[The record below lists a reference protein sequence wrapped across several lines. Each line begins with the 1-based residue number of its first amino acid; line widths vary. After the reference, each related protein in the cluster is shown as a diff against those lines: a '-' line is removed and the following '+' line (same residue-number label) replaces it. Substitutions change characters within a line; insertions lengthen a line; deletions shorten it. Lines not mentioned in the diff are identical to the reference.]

1 MARPRRF
8 VISILACKKY
18 KVLSALLAIYNL
30 AVASASE
37 DLIDIDP
44 SSLAVS
50 QSCESY
56 KSASRALILNLRPSG
71 GPRSSNR
78 RTIMN
83 TSSTTCSS
91 LSTKHDVSL
100 IARMK
105 IKRNSPNL
113 VAFAENHRPA
123 LPLVPCDDQ
132 PARVVAAGPGGG
144 SQPGRGGDARRTSA
158 ATAAAGIPRNIAAGA
173 YLHPTPGGF
182 ALGSSSSSPPTK
194 TRVRRVS
201 RHCRPGPS
209 RHHPRA
215 SRAVHAR
222 PPPMTVRP
230 RATRQ
235 PTARAAEVAA
245 AFVVAWVGVDSRGSR
260 RRVRTVAA
268 AVDKTRVVGV
278 V

>member
-8 VISILACKKY
+8 VSILACKKY

-71 GPRSSNR
+71 GPRSSKR

-100 IARMK
+100 IARMR

-123 LPLVPCDDQ
+123 LPLVPCDHQ
-132 PARVVAAGPGGG
+132 PTRVVAVGPGGG
-144 SQPGRGGDARRTSA
+144 SQPGRGTGGVHRRRRPPRVSPEILRRGRIYIRRPGA
-158 ATAAAGIPRNIAAGA
+158 LPRAPLLLPPRRRRASVGSTAA
-173 YLHPTPGGF
+173 
-182 ALGSSSSSPPTK
+182 
-194 TRVRRVS
+194 
-201 RHCRPGPS
+201 
-209 RHHPRA
+209 
-215 SRAVHAR
+215 
-222 PPPMTVRP
+222 
-230 RATRQ
+230 
-235 PTARAAEVAA
+235 
-245 AFVVAWVGVDSRGSR
+245 VVALVLLVTTPA
-260 RRVRTVAA
+260 RVAPSTPVLPR
-268 AVDKTRVVGV
+268 
-278 V
+278 

>member
-8 VISILACKKY
+8 CFCSILACKKCKF

-71 GPRSSNR
+71 GPRSSKR

-100 IARMK
+100 IARMR

-123 LPLVPCDDQ
+123 LPLVPGDHQ

-144 SQPGRGGDARRTSA
+144 SQPGRGGTGGGVHRRRRLLPRVSPEILRRGRIYIRRPGA
-158 ATAAAGIPRNIAAGA
+158 LPRAPLLLPPRRRRASVGSTAA
-173 YLHPTPGGF
+173 
-182 ALGSSSSSPPTK
+182 
-194 TRVRRVS
+194 
-201 RHCRPGPS
+201 
-209 RHHPRA
+209 
-215 SRAVHAR
+215 
-222 PPPMTVRP
+222 
-230 RATRQ
+230 
-235 PTARAAEVAA
+235 
-245 AFVVAWVGVDSRGSR
+245 VVALVLLVTTPA
-260 RRVRTVAA
+260 RVAPSTPVLPR
-268 AVDKTRVVGV
+268 
-278 V
+278 

>member
-1 MARPRRF
+1 
-8 VISILACKKY
+8 
-18 KVLSALLAIYNL
+18 
-30 AVASASE
+30 
-37 DLIDIDP
+37 
-44 SSLAVS
+44 
-50 QSCESY
+50 
-56 KSASRALILNLRPSG
+56 LILNLRPSA
-71 GPRSSNR
+71 GPCSSKR

-123 LPLVPCDDQ
+123 LPLVPGDHQ

-158 ATAAAGIPRNIAAGA
+158 ATAAAAGIPRNIAAGA

-182 ALGSSSSSPPTK
+182 ASGSSSSSPPTK
-194 TRVRRVS
+194 TRVRRAE

-215 SRAVHAR
+215 IRAAPVR

-235 PTARAAEVAA
+235 RSARAAEVAA
-245 AFVVAWVGVDSRGSR
+245 AFVVAVAGVDSRGSR

-268 AVDKTRVVGV
+268 AAGRTAAVV
-278 V
+278 

>member
-1 MARPRRF
+1 MMARPRRF
-8 VISILACKKY
+8 VSILACKKY

-71 GPRSSNR
+71 GPRSSKR

-123 LPLVPCDDQ
+123 LPLVPCDHQ

-144 SQPGRGGDARRTSA
+144 SQRARRGTGGVHRRRRPPRVSPEILRRGRIYIRRPGA
-158 ATAAAGIPRNIAAGA
+158 LPRAPLLLPPRRRRASVGSTAAIVVLVLLVTTPARVAP
-173 YLHPTPGGF
+173 PTPVF
-182 ALGSSSSSPPTK
+182 
-194 TRVRRVS
+194 
-201 RHCRPGPS
+201 
-209 RHHPRA
+209 PR
-215 SRAVHAR
+215 
-222 PPPMTVRP
+222 
-230 RATRQ
+230 
-235 PTARAAEVAA
+235 
-245 AFVVAWVGVDSRGSR
+245 
-260 RRVRTVAA
+260 
-268 AVDKTRVVGV
+268 
-278 V
+278 

>member
-1 MARPRRF
+1 MALDEAERTGYARCEPRLGTERRVRERVPTGVSAGNNEMMARPRRF
-8 VISILACKKY
+8 ASILACKKY

-71 GPRSSNR
+71 GPRSSKR

-123 LPLVPCDDQ
+123 LPLVPCDHQ

-144 SQPGRGGDARRTSA
+144 SQPGRGGTGGGVHRRRRLPRVSPEILRLGRVYIRRPGALPRAPLLLPPRRRRASVGSTGIIALVLLVTTSA
-158 ATAAAGIPRNIAAGA
+158 RVAPR
-173 YLHPTPGGF
+173 
-182 ALGSSSSSPPTK
+182 
-194 TRVRRVS
+194 
-201 RHCRPGPS
+201 
-209 RHHPRA
+209 
-215 SRAVHAR
+215 RAVL
-222 PPPMTVRP
+222 P
-230 RATRQ
+230 R
-235 PTARAAEVAA
+235 
-245 AFVVAWVGVDSRGSR
+245 
-260 RRVRTVAA
+260 
-268 AVDKTRVVGV
+268 
-278 V
+278 

>member
-1 MARPRRF
+1 MMARPRRF

-71 GPRSSNR
+71 GPRSSKR

-105 IKRNSPNL
+105 INKIKINSPNL

-144 SQPGRGGDARRTSA
+144 SQPGRGGTRGVHRR
-158 ATAAAGIPRNIAAGA
+158 RR
-173 YLHPTPGGF
+173 
-182 ALGSSSSSPPTK
+182 PP
-194 TRVRRVS
+194 RVS
-201 RHCRPGPS
+201 PEILRRGRIYIRRPGAL
-209 RHHPRA
+209 PRA
-215 SRAVHAR
+215 PLLL
-222 PPPMTVRP
+222 PP
-230 RATRQ
+230 
-235 PTARAAEVAA
+235 
-245 AFVVAWVGVDSRGSR
+245 R
-260 RRVRTVAA
+260 RRRASVGSPAIVALVLLVTTPA
-268 AVDKTRVVGV
+268 RFAPRRPVLPR
-278 V
+278 

>member
-8 VISILACKKY
+8 VSILACKKY

-71 GPRSSNR
+71 GPCSSKR

-123 LPLVPCDDQ
+123 LPLVPCDHQ

-144 SQPGRGGDARRTSA
+144 SQPGRGGTGGGVHRRRRLL
-158 ATAAAGIPRNIAAGA
+158 P
-173 YLHPTPGGF
+173 
-182 ALGSSSSSPPTK
+182 
-194 TRVRRVS
+194 RVS
-201 RHCRPGPS
+201 PEILRLGRVYIRRPGAL
-209 RHHPRA
+209 PRA
-215 SRAVHAR
+215 PLLL
-222 PPPMTVRP
+222 PP
-230 RATRQ
+230 
-235 PTARAAEVAA
+235 
-245 AFVVAWVGVDSRGSR
+245 R
-260 RRVRTVAA
+260 RRRASVGSTGIIALVLLVTTPARVAPRRP
-268 AVDKTRVVGV
+268 VLPR
-278 V
+278 

>member
-8 VISILACKKY
+8 VSILACKKY

-71 GPRSSNR
+71 GPCSSNR

-100 IARMK
+100 IARMRIK
-105 IKRNSPNL
+105 INSPNL

-123 LPLVPCDDQ
+123 LPLVPCDHQ

-144 SQPGRGGDARRTSA
+144 SQPGRGTGGGVHRRRRPPRVTPEILRRGRIYIRRPGALPRAPLLLPPRRRRASVGS
-158 ATAAAGIPRNIAAGA
+158 TAAVVVLVLLVTTPARVAPSTPVLPR
-173 YLHPTPGGF
+173 
-182 ALGSSSSSPPTK
+182 
-194 TRVRRVS
+194 
-201 RHCRPGPS
+201 
-209 RHHPRA
+209 
-215 SRAVHAR
+215 
-222 PPPMTVRP
+222 
-230 RATRQ
+230 
-235 PTARAAEVAA
+235 
-245 AFVVAWVGVDSRGSR
+245 
-260 RRVRTVAA
+260 
-268 AVDKTRVVGV
+268 
-278 V
+278 

>member
-1 MARPRRF
+1 MMARPRRF
-8 VISILACKKY
+8 VSIIACKKY

-56 KSASRALILNLRPSG
+56 KSASRALILNLRPSA
-71 GPRSSNR
+71 GPCSSKR

-105 IKRNSPNL
+105 IKINSPNL

-123 LPLVPCDDQ
+123 LPLVPCDHQ

-144 SQPGRGGDARRTSA
+144 SQRARRGTGGVHRRRRLPRVSPEILRLGRIYIRRPGA
-158 ATAAAGIPRNIAAGA
+158 LPRAPLLLPPRRRRASVGSTTAAVLVLLVTTPARFAPR
-173 YLHPTPGGF
+173 
-182 ALGSSSSSPPTK
+182 
-194 TRVRRVS
+194 
-201 RHCRPGPS
+201 RPVL
-209 RHHPRA
+209 PR
-215 SRAVHAR
+215 
-222 PPPMTVRP
+222 
-230 RATRQ
+230 
-235 PTARAAEVAA
+235 
-245 AFVVAWVGVDSRGSR
+245 
-260 RRVRTVAA
+260 
-268 AVDKTRVVGV
+268 
-278 V
+278 

>member
-1 MARPRRF
+1 MNDGASEEIC
-8 VISILACKKY
+8 ISILACKKY

-71 GPRSSNR
+71 GPRSSKR

-123 LPLVPCDDQ
+123 LPLVPCDHQ

-144 SQPGRGGDARRTSA
+144 SQPGRGGTGGVHRRRRLLPRVSPEILRRGRIYIRRPGA
-158 ATAAAGIPRNIAAGA
+158 LPRAPLLLPPRRRRASVGSTAAIVALVLLVTTPARVAPR
-173 YLHPTPGGF
+173 
-182 ALGSSSSSPPTK
+182 
-194 TRVRRVS
+194 
-201 RHCRPGPS
+201 RPVL
-209 RHHPRA
+209 PR
-215 SRAVHAR
+215 
-222 PPPMTVRP
+222 
-230 RATRQ
+230 
-235 PTARAAEVAA
+235 
-245 AFVVAWVGVDSRGSR
+245 
-260 RRVRTVAA
+260 
-268 AVDKTRVVGV
+268 
-278 V
+278 

>member
-1 MARPRRF
+1 MFRLSPVKN
-8 VISILACKKY
+8 VI

-71 GPRSSNR
+71 GPRSSKR

-123 LPLVPCDDQ
+123 LPLVPGDHQ

-144 SQPGRGGDARRTSA
+144 SQPGRGGTGGVHRR
-158 ATAAAGIPRNIAAGA
+158 RR
-173 YLHPTPGGF
+173 
-182 ALGSSSSSPPTK
+182 PP
-194 TRVRRVS
+194 RVS
-201 RHCRPGPS
+201 PEILRLGRIYIRRPGAL
-209 RHHPRA
+209 PRA
-215 SRAVHAR
+215 PLLL
-222 PPPMTVRP
+222 PP
-230 RATRQ
+230 
-235 PTARAAEVAA
+235 
-245 AFVVAWVGVDSRGSR
+245 R
-260 RRVRTVAA
+260 RRRASVGPSAIVALVLLVTTPA
-268 AVDKTRVVGV
+268 RFAPRLSVLPR
-278 V
+278 

>member
-1 MARPRRF
+1 MMARPRRF
-8 VISILACKKY
+8 VSILACKKY

-71 GPRSSNR
+71 GPRSSKR

-123 LPLVPCDDQ
+123 LPLVPCDHQ
-132 PARVVAAGPGGG
+132 PTRVVAAGPGGG
-144 SQPGRGGDARRTSA
+144 SQPGRGGTGGVHRRRRRCRGYPPKYCGGGVFTSDAR
-158 ATAAAGIPRNIAAGA
+158 G
-173 YLHPTPGGF
+173 LC
-182 ALGSSSSSPPTK
+182 LGLLFFFPPDEDARPSGRPPPLSPWSFSSPPP
-194 TRVRRVS
+194 RES
-201 RHCRPGPS
+201 R
-209 RHHPRA
+209 
-215 SRAVHAR
+215 R
-222 PPPMTVRP
+222 PPVLP
-230 RATRQ
+230 R
-235 PTARAAEVAA
+235 
-245 AFVVAWVGVDSRGSR
+245 
-260 RRVRTVAA
+260 
-268 AVDKTRVVGV
+268 
-278 V
+278 

>member
-1 MARPRRF
+1 MMARPRRF

-71 GPRSSNR
+71 GPRSSKR

-123 LPLVPCDDQ
+123 LPLVPCDHQ

-144 SQPGRGGDARRTSA
+144 SQPGRGGTRGVHRRRRPPRVSPEILRRGRIYIRRPGA
-158 ATAAAGIPRNIAAGA
+158 LPRAPLLLPPRRRRASVGSTAAIVALVLLVTTPARVAPR
-173 YLHPTPGGF
+173 LSVF
-182 ALGSSSSSPPTK
+182 
-194 TRVRRVS
+194 
-201 RHCRPGPS
+201 
-209 RHHPRA
+209 PR
-215 SRAVHAR
+215 
-222 PPPMTVRP
+222 
-230 RATRQ
+230 
-235 PTARAAEVAA
+235 
-245 AFVVAWVGVDSRGSR
+245 
-260 RRVRTVAA
+260 
-268 AVDKTRVVGV
+268 
-278 V
+278 

>member
-1 MARPRRF
+1 MALGEAERTGYARCEPRWGTERR
-8 VISILACKKY
+8 VRERVPTGVSAGNNENDGASKEILFRLSPVKNE
-18 KVLSALLAIYNL
+18 VLSALLAIYNL

-56 KSASRALILNLRPSG
+56 KSASRALILNLRPSA
-71 GPRSSNR
+71 GPCSSKR

-132 PARVVAAGPGGG
+132 PARVVAAGPDGG
-144 SQPGRGGDARRTSA
+144 SQPGRGGTRGVHRRRRLL
-158 ATAAAGIPRNIAAGA
+158 P
-173 YLHPTPGGF
+173 
-182 ALGSSSSSPPTK
+182 
-194 TRVRRVS
+194 RVS
-201 RHCRPGPS
+201 PEILRRGRIYIRRPGAL
-209 RHHPRA
+209 PRA
-215 SRAVHAR
+215 PLLL
-222 PPPMTVRP
+222 PP
-230 RATRQ
+230 
-235 PTARAAEVAA
+235 
-245 AFVVAWVGVDSRGSR
+245 R
-260 RRVRTVAA
+260 RRRASVGPSAIVALVLLVTTPA
-268 AVDKTRVVGV
+268 RFAPRLSVLPR
-278 V
+278 